1 MAQFVGWMNVL
12 RNNVAQSTLP
22 SRARSRPSLNL
33 AQCPGDK
40 TLAAGSVDGDD
51 GTGGRGTTNDR
62 QRDAGPNTP

>member
-22 SRARSRPSLNL
+22 SCARSRPSLSR
-33 AQCPGDK
+33 AQCSGDK
-40 TLAAGSVDGDD
+40 TLADCWVDGDAVI
-51 GTGGRGTTNDR
+51 GGRGTTNDR